1 MIKKFESQFNGTK
14 KMSEKHFIDPK
25 ILTPFL
31 EKKIPDF
38 GGPLEIEEF
47 IGGQSNPTYF
57 LKTENKSYVL
67 RRKPP
72 GVLLK
77 SAHAVDREFKV
88 ISALNKTAVPVPK
101 AFLHCEDESLIGT
114 EFFVMEYIDGT
125 VIWESHIPHG
135 TNEDRYEIYS
145 SMNETIANLHSLD
158 PFKIGLEDF
167 GRPGNYVARQLSIW
181 TKQYRDS
188 ETAEISSMNNLIDW
202 LPENLPSE
210 KPTRLVHGDFSLTNV
225 IVNPETNKISSI
237 LDWEL
242 STLGDPIADFSY
254 HCLQYFINP
263 ILGDINQCNELNI
276 PNLDAYRDMYM
287 ENSEFEISESEWNTY
302 MGFSMFKLAAI
313 AQGIT
318 GRVRD
323 GTAAGKDAD
332 KFFEQTVS
340 LADLGW
346 LFVQK

>member
-1 MIKKFESQFNGTK
+1 MNTKFKGEYSGTK
-14 KMSEKHFIDPK
+14 SVSERHEINQED
-25 ILTPFL
+25 L
-31 EKKIPDF
+31 EKYLKSELKNFEDIVS
-38 GGPLEIEEF
+38 LEEF
-47 IGGQSNPTYF
+47 IGGQSNPTY
-57 LKTENKSYVL
+57 LIKTKSESYVL

-72 GVLLK
+72 GKLLK
-77 SAHAVDREFKV
+77 SAHAVDREYKV
-88 ISALNKTAVPVPK
+88 IAALNKTDVPVPK
-101 AFLHCEDESLIGT
+101 AYLHCEDESVIGT
-114 EFFVMEYIDGT
+114 EFFLMSFVEGEVM
-125 VIWESHIPHG
+125 WEPHIPKASE
-135 TNEDRYEIYS
+135 TERQKIYQ
-145 SMNETIANLHSLD
+145 SMNDTIAKLHSVD
-158 PFKIGLEDF
+158 HVSIGLEDF

>member
-1 MIKKFESQFNGTK
+1 MIKKFESELNGTK
-14 KMSEKHFIDPK
+14 EMSKKHFIDAQ
-25 ILTPFL
+25 ILSSFL
-31 EKKIPDF
+31 KDNISDF
-38 GGPLEIEEF
+38 IGPLTIEEF

-57 LKTENKSYVL
+57 LKTQNKSYVL

-77 SAHAVDREFKV
+77 TAHAVDREFKV
-88 ISALNKTAVPVPK
+88 ISALNKTNVPVPT
-101 AFLHCEDESLIGT
+101 AYLHCEDESLIGT

-135 TNEDRYEIYS
+135 THQDRKEIYS
-145 SMNETIANLHSLD
+145 SMNKTMANLHAVD
-158 PFKIGLEDF
+158 PFKIGLADF
-167 GRPGNYVARQLSIW
+167 GKPGNYVARQVSRW
-181 TKQYRDS
+181 SKQYKDS
-188 ETAEISSMNNLIDW
+188 ETEEIPTMNNLMKW
-202 LPENLPSE
+202 LPDNLPSE

-225 IVNPETNKISSI
+225 IVNTESNQIASI

-242 STLGDPIADFSY
+242 STLGDPVADFSY

-263 ILGDINQCNELNI
+263 ILSDSNKCKDLNI
-276 PNLDAYRDMYM
+276 PNLDEYVKMYM
-287 ENSEFEISESEWNTY
+287 QNSEFEISKNEWNTY
-302 MGFSMFKLAAI
+302 MAFSMFKLAAI
-313 AQGIT
+313 LQGIT

-332 KFFEQTVS
+332 KLFPQTMM

-346 LFVQK
+346 SFVQK

>member
-14 KMSEKHFIDPK
+14 EMSEKHFIDPE
-25 ILTPFL
+25 ILAPFL
-31 EKKIPDF
+31 EKNVTDF
-38 GGPLEIEEF
+38 SGPLEIKEF

-57 LKTENKSYVL
+57 LKAREKFYVL

-77 SAHAVDREFKV
+77 TAHAVDREFKV
-88 ISALNKTAVPVPK
+88 ISALNKTEVPVPK
-101 AFLHCEDESLIGT
+101 AYLHCEDESLIGT
-114 EFFVMEYIDGT
+114 EFFVMEYVDGT

-135 TNEDRYEIYS
+135 TNEDRYQIYS
-145 SMNETIANLHSLD
+145 SMNETMASLHSVD

-167 GRPGNYVARQLSIW
+167 GKPGNYVARQVSRW

-188 ETAEISSMNNLIDW
+188 ETTEIPSMNKLIDW
-202 LPENLPSE
+202 LPKNLPSE

-225 IVNPETNKISSI
+225 IVNPETNKIASI

-263 ILGDINQCNELNI
+263 VLSDAKQCRELNI
-276 PNLDAYRDMYM
+276 PDINSYRDMYM
-287 ENSEFEISESEWNTY
+287 KNSEFEISESEWNTY

-332 KFFEQTVS
+332 KFFEQTIS

-346 LFVQK
+346 VFVQK

>member
-38 GGPLEIEEF
+38 SGPLEIEEF

-57 LKTENKSYVL
+57 LKTKNRSYVL

-88 ISALNKTAVPVPK
+88 ISALNKTDVPVPK
-101 AFLHCEDESLIGT
+101 AFIHCEDESLIGT

-158 PFKIGLEDF
+158 PFKIGLEAVSYTHLTL
-167 GRPGNYVARQLSIW
+167 P
-181 TKQYRDS
+181 TMDS
-188 ETAEISSMNNLIDW
+188 
-202 LPENLPSE
+202 
-210 KPTRLVHGDFSLTNV
+210 V
-225 IVNPETNKISSI
+225 
-237 LDWEL
+237 
-242 STLGDPIADFSY
+242 
-254 HCLQYFINP
+254 
-263 ILGDINQCNELNI
+263 
-276 PNLDAYRDMYM
+276 
-287 ENSEFEISESEWNTY
+287 
-302 MGFSMFKLAAI
+302 
-313 AQGIT
+313 
-318 GRVRD
+318 
-323 GTAAGKDAD
+323 
-332 KFFEQTVS
+332 
-340 LADLGW
+340 
-346 LFVQK
+346 

>member
-1 MIKKFESQFNGTK
+1 M
-14 KMSEKHFIDPK
+14 
-25 ILTPFL
+25 
-31 EKKIPDF
+31 
-38 GGPLEIEEF
+38 
-47 IGGQSNPTYF
+47 
-57 LKTENKSYVL
+57 
-67 RRKPP
+67 
-72 GVLLK
+72 LLK
-77 SAHAVDREFKV
+77 SAHAVDREFRV
-88 ISALNKTAVPVPK
+88 ISALNKTDVPVPK
-101 AFLHCEDESLIGT
+101 AFIHCEDESLIGT

-125 VIWESHIPHG
+125 VIWESHIPQG
-135 TNEDRYEIYS
+135 TNKDRYEIYS
-145 SMNETIANLHSLD
+145 SMNETIANLHSLN
-158 PFKIGLEDF
+158 PIEIGLEDF
-167 GRPGNYVARQLSIW
+167 GRPGNYVSRQLSIW
-181 TKQYRDS
+181 TKQYKDS
-188 ETAEISSMNNLIDW
+188 ETAEITSMNNLIDW
-202 LPENLPSE
+202 PPENLPSE

-242 STLGDPIADFSY
+242 STLGDPIADFCY

-276 PNLDAYRDMYM
+276 PNLEAYRDMYM

>member
-1 MIKKFESQFNGTK
+1 
-14 KMSEKHFIDPK
+14 
-25 ILTPFL
+25 
-31 EKKIPDF
+31 
-38 GGPLEIEEF
+38 
-47 IGGQSNPTYF
+47 
-57 LKTENKSYVL
+57 
-67 RRKPP
+67 
-72 GVLLK
+72 
-77 SAHAVDREFKV
+77 
-88 ISALNKTAVPVPK
+88 
-101 AFLHCEDESLIGT
+101 
-114 EFFVMEYIDGT
+114 MEYVDGT

-135 TNEDRYEIYS
+135 TNEDRYQIYS
-145 SMNETIANLHSLD
+145 SMNETMASLHLVD

-167 GRPGNYVARQLSIW
+167 GKPGNYVARQVSRW

-188 ETAEISSMNNLIDW
+188 ETAEIPSMNKLIDW
-202 LPENLPSE
+202 LPKNLPSE

-225 IVNPETNKISSI
+225 IVNPETNKIASI

-263 ILGDINQCNELNI
+263 VLSDAKKCKELNI
-276 PNLDAYRDMYM
+276 PDINSYRDMYM

-332 KFFEQTVS
+332 KFFEQTIS
-340 LADLGW
+340 LAELGW
-346 LFVQK
+346 VFVQK

>member
-14 KMSEKHFIDPK
+14 EMSEKHFIDPK

-31 EKKIPDF
+31 EEKILDF
-38 GGPLEIEEF
+38 DGPLEIEEF

-57 LKTENKSYVL
+57 LKTKNRAYVL

-88 ISALNKTAVPVPK
+88 ISALNKTDVPVPK
-101 AFLHCEDESLIGT
+101 AFIHCEDESLIGT

-158 PFKIGLEDF
+158 PIKIGLEDF

-181 TKQYRDS
+181 TKQYKDS
-188 ETAEISSMNNLIDW
+188 ETAEITSMNNLIDW
-202 LPENLPSE
+202 LPANLPSE

-225 IVNPETNKISSI
+225 IVNPKTNKISSI

-242 STLGDPIADFSY
+242 STLGDPIADFCY

-263 ILGDINQCNELNI
+263 ILGDINQCN
-276 PNLDAYRDMYM
+276 
-287 ENSEFEISESEWNTY
+287 
-302 MGFSMFKLAAI
+302 
-313 AQGIT
+313 
-318 GRVRD
+318 
-323 GTAAGKDAD
+323 
-332 KFFEQTVS
+332 
-340 LADLGW
+340 
-346 LFVQK
+346 